1 MTLSS
6 RYLVALFLCLGL
18 CSCSTIQAPYK
29 KVKVWNERRVIRN
42 AQESE
47 DAPKIFDGEVEPRM
61 PSNWDNDSTLPGIDA
76 NNNGVRD
83 DVEIWINRRWK
94 SSGLRKAFKQYARA
108 IQKMMANYQASDSD
122 LRDVATNTYSKA
134 YLCLSSNYSKTIPF
148 HERDDEIETMRD
160 QMVYS
165 SWERIHAWN
174 VSYDR
179 ARQDGFELFHG
190 GSYNACDF

>member
-1 MTLSS
+1 MIFNNITIPSKHL
-6 RYLVALFLCLGL
+6 LALLLCLGL

-83 DVEIWINRRWK
+83 DVDIWINRRWG

-108 IQKMMANYQASDSD
+108 IQKMI
-122 LRDVATNTYSKA
+122 LRKIQRVIRKVISKKIQRVIRKVI
-134 YLCLSSNYSKTIPF
+134 SKKI
-148 HERDDEIETMRD
+148 
-160 QMVYS
+160 
-165 SWERIHAWN
+165 
-174 VSYDR
+174 
-179 ARQDGFELFHG
+179 
-190 GSYNACDF
+190 